1 MNCISKEKASNI
13 LVSCLRKAFFC
24 LIIAMPSLADA
35 QDFSSILKSI
45 EANSARLESARIKD
59 KAEKLDSKDLYTLED
74 PEVGFDYLFGAEGIG
89 HRIGFEVSQG
99 FDFPTVISQKR
110 KMAKEMQRVSEL
122 KYLSERQQ
130 LLLNARKLCIQVVYC
145 NAIMDHL
152 DEDLEETTAMSKAYE
167 TLFDKGEATAIDRNK
182 AHQAFLFFKTE
193 YDEFHAMRENLLNE
207 LKCLNGGNAVEI
219 SDTAF
224 VFSPL
229 SNDFDGWLAQNI
241 GLHPELQLAE
251 GELQAEKQSLKV
263 AKGSRIPGFKIGYT
277 GEFTREEKYQ
287 GPTIGLSLPLWG
299 SGRKVKVAKLH
310 VEAAEKSLEDTRLH
324 LTTQLR
330 GVYRE
335 ALQLQDTYLRYRKHL
350 TECDNSE
357 LLKKSLDSGQ
367 ITLLQYLQERQFVHE
382 MHEKILIAERD
393 LALRKAELLFNE

>member
-1 MNCISKEKASNI
+1 MNCISKEKASNS

-24 LIIAMPSLADA
+24 LMIAMPSLADA

-59 KAEKLDSKDLYTLED
+59 KAEKLDSKDIYTLED

-193 YDEFHAMRENLLNE
+193 YDEFLAMRENLLNE

-224 VFSPL
+224 IFSPL

-251 GELQAEKQSLKV
+251 GELNAEKQSLKV

-393 LALRKAELLFNE
+393 LALRKAELIF

>member
-1 MNCISKEKASNI
+1 MA
-13 LVSCLRKAFFC
+13 FC
-24 LIIAMPSLADA
+24 LKKALVFVLIAIPSSGMA
-35 QDFSSILKSI
+35 QDFSHILNSI

-74 PEVGFDYLFGAEGIG
+74 PELGFDYLFGAEGIG

-130 LLLNARKLCIQVVYC
+130 LLLSARKLCIQVVYC

-152 DEDLEETTAMSKAYE
+152 NEDLEETTAMSEAYE
-167 TLFDKGEATAIDRNK
+167 KLFQKGEATVIDRNK

-193 YDEFHAMRENLLNE
+193 YDEFLTTKENLLNE
-207 LKCLNGGNAVEI
+207 LKALNGGNAVEI
-219 SDTAF
+219 NDTAF
-224 VFSPL
+224 IFSPM
-229 SNDFDGWLAQNI
+229 SNDFDAWLSQNI
-241 GLHPELQLAE
+241 GLHPEIMLAE
-251 GELQAEKQSLKV
+251 GELKAEKQSLKV
-263 AKGSRIPGFKIGYT
+263 AKGSRIPGLKIGYT

-287 GPTIGLSLPLWG
+287 GPTIGFSLPLWG

-310 VEAAEKSLEDTRLH
+310 VEAAEKSLEDTRLN

-330 GVYRE
+330 GIYRE
-335 ALQLQDTYLRYRKHL
+335 ALHLQDTYLRYKKHL

-367 ITLLQYLQERQFVHE
+367 ITLLEYLQERQFVHE

-393 LALRKAELLFNE
+393 LALRKAELIF

>member
-1 MNCISKEKASNI
+1 MA
-13 LVSCLRKAFFC
+13 FC
-24 LIIAMPSLADA
+24 LKKALVFVLIAIPSAGMA
-35 QDFSSILKSI
+35 QDFSHILNSI

-74 PEVGFDYLFGAEGIG
+74 PELGFDYLFGAEGIG

-130 LLLNARKLCIQVVYC
+130 LLLSARKLCIQVVYC

-152 DEDLEETTAMSKAYE
+152 NEDLEETTAMSEAYE
-167 TLFDKGEATAIDRNK
+167 KLFQKGEATVIDRNK

-193 YDEFHAMRENLLNE
+193 YDEFLTTKENLLNE
-207 LKCLNGGNAVEI
+207 LKALNGGNAVEI
-219 SDTAF
+219 NDTAF
-224 VFSPL
+224 IFSPM
-229 SNDFDGWLAQNI
+229 SNDFDAWLSQNI
-241 GLHPELQLAE
+241 GLHPEIMLAE
-251 GELQAEKQSLKV
+251 GELKAEKQSLKV
-263 AKGSRIPGFKIGYT
+263 AKGSRIPGLKIGYT

-310 VEAAEKSLEDTRLH
+310 VEAAEKSLEDTRLN

-330 GVYRE
+330 GIYRE
-335 ALQLQDTYLRYRKHL
+335 ALHLQDTYLRYKKHL

-357 LLKKSLDSGQ
+357 LLKKSLDSGH
-367 ITLLQYLQERQFVHE
+367 ITLLEYLQERQFVHE

-393 LALRKAELLFNE
+393 LALRKAELIF

>member
-1 MNCISKEKASNI
+1 MNCISKEKASNS
-13 LVSCLRKAFFC
+13 LVFCLRKAFFC
-24 LIIAMPSLADA
+24 LMIAMPSLTDA

-193 YDEFHAMRENLLNE
+193 YDEFLAMKENLLNE

-241 GLHPELQLAE
+241 ALHPELQLAE

-393 LALRKAELLFNE
+393 LALRKAELIF

>member
-1 MNCISKEKASNI
+1 MNCISKEKASNS

-45 EANSARLESARIKD
+45 EANSTRLESARIKG
-59 KAEKLDSKDLYTLED
+59 KAENLDSKDLYTLED

-193 YDEFHAMRENLLNE
+193 YDEFLAMRENLLNE

-393 LALRKAELLFNE
+393 LALRKAELIF

>member
-1 MNCISKEKASNI
+1 MA
-13 LVSCLRKAFFC
+13 FC
-24 LIIAMPSLADA
+24 LKKALVFVLIAIPSSVMA
-35 QDFSSILKSI
+35 QDFSHILNSI

-74 PEVGFDYLFGAEGIG
+74 PELGFDYLFGAEGIG

-130 LLLNARKLCIQVVYC
+130 LLLSARKLCIQVVYC

-152 DEDLEETTAMSKAYE
+152 NEDLEETTAMSEAYE
-167 TLFDKGEATAIDRNK
+167 KLFQKGEATVIDRNK

-193 YDEFHAMRENLLNE
+193 YDEFLTTKENLLNE
-207 LKCLNGGNAVEI
+207 LKALNGGNAVEI
-219 SDTAF
+219 NDTAF
-224 VFSPL
+224 IFSPM
-229 SNDFDGWLAQNI
+229 SNDFDAWLSQNI
-241 GLHPELQLAE
+241 GLHPEIMLAE
-251 GELQAEKQSLKV
+251 GELKAEKQSLKV
-263 AKGSRIPGFKIGYT
+263 AKGSRIPGLKIGYT

-310 VEAAEKSLEDTRLH
+310 VEAAEKSLEDTRLN

-330 GVYRE
+330 GIDRV
-335 ALQLQDTYLRYRKHL
+335 ALHLQDTYLRYKKHL

-367 ITLLQYLQERQFVHE
+367 ITLLEYLQERQFVHE

-393 LALRKAELLFNE
+393 LALRKAELIF

>member
-1 MNCISKEKASNI
+1 MNCISKEKASNS

-193 YDEFHAMRENLLNE
+193 YDEFLAMRENLLNE

-241 GLHPELQLAE
+241 GHHPELQLAE

-393 LALRKAELLFNE
+393 LALRKAELVF

>member
-1 MNCISKEKASNI
+1 MNCISKEKASNS

-45 EANSARLESARIKD
+45 EANSTRLESARIKD
-59 KAEKLDSKDLYTLED
+59 KAEKLDSKDLYTLEN

-193 YDEFHAMRENLLNE
+193 YDEFLAMRENLLNE
-207 LKCLNGGNAVEI
+207 LKCLNGGNAVDI

-229 SNDFDGWLAQNI
+229 SNDFDSWLAQNI

-299 SGRKVKVAKLH
+299 SGRKVKVAKFH

-393 LALRKAELLFNE
+393 LALRKAELIF

>member
-1 MNCISKEKASNI
+1 MNCISKEKASNS
-13 LVSCLRKAFFC
+13 LVSGLRKAFFC

-45 EANSARLESARIKD
+45 EANSARLEAARIKD

-193 YDEFHAMRENLLNE
+193 YDEFLAMRENLLNE

-382 MHEKILIAERD
+382 MHEKILIAERE
-393 LALRKAELLFNE
+393 LALRKAELIF

>member
-1 MNCISKEKASNI
+1 MNCISKEKASNS

-167 TLFDKGEATAIDRNK
+167 TLFNKGEATAIDRNK

-193 YDEFHAMRENLLNE
+193 YDEFLAMRENLLNE

-251 GELQAEKQSLKV
+251 GELNAEKQSLKV
-263 AKGSRIPGFKIGYT
+263 AKGNRIPGFKIGYT

-393 LALRKAELLFNE
+393 LALRKAELIF

>member
-1 MNCISKEKASNI
+1 MNCISKEKASNS

-45 EANSARLESARIKD
+45 EANSTRLESARIKD

-130 LLLNARKLCIQVVYC
+130 LLLSARKLCIQVVYC

-193 YDEFHAMRENLLNE
+193 YDEFLAMRENLLNE

-219 SDTAF
+219 NDTAF
-224 VFSPL
+224 IFSPM
-229 SNDFDGWLAQNI
+229 SNDFDAWLSQNI

-393 LALRKAELLFNE
+393 LALRKAELIF

>member
-1 MNCISKEKASNI
+1 MNCISKEKASNS

-59 KAEKLDSKDLYTLED
+59 KAEKLDSKDIYTLED

-122 KYLSERQQ
+122 KYLTERQQ

-193 YDEFHAMRENLLNE
+193 YDEFLAMRENLLNE

-241 GLHPELQLAE
+241 GLHPDLQLAE

-393 LALRKAELLFNE
+393 LALRKAELIF

>member
-1 MNCISKEKASNI
+1 MNCISKEKASNS

-24 LIIAMPSLADA
+24 LIITMPSLADA

-45 EANSARLESARIKD
+45 EANSTRLESARIKD
-59 KAEKLDSKDLYTLED
+59 KAEKLESKDLYTLED

-152 DEDLEETTAMSKAYE
+152 NEDLEETTAMSKAYE

-193 YDEFHAMRENLLNE
+193 YDEFLAMRENLLNE

-393 LALRKAELLFNE
+393 LALRKAELIF

>member
-1 MNCISKEKASNI
+1 MNCISKEKASNS

-193 YDEFHAMRENLLNE
+193 YDEFLAMRENLLNE

-393 LALRKAELLFNE
+393 LALRKAELIF

>member
-24 LIIAMPSLADA
+24 LIIVMPSLADA

-45 EANSARLESARIKD
+45 EANSTRLESARIKD

-193 YDEFHAMRENLLNE
+193 YDEFLAMRENLLNE

-251 GELQAEKQSLKV
+251 GELNAEKQSLKV

-330 GVYRE
+330 GIYRE

-393 LALRKAELLFNE
+393 LALRKAELIF

>member
-1 MNCISKEKASNI
+1 MNCISKEKASNS

-24 LIIAMPSLADA
+24 LMIAMPSLTDA

-59 KAEKLDSKDLYTLED
+59 KAEKLDSKDIYTLED

-167 TLFDKGEATAIDRNK
+167 TLFNKGEATAIDRNK

-193 YDEFHAMRENLLNE
+193 YDEFLAMRENLLNE

-393 LALRKAELLFNE
+393 LALRKAELIF

>member
-1 MNCISKEKASNI
+1 MNCISKEKASNS
-13 LVSCLRKAFFC
+13 LVSYLRKAFFC
-24 LIIAMPSLADA
+24 LMIAMPSLADA

-45 EANSARLESARIKD
+45 EANSTRLESARIKD

-193 YDEFHAMRENLLNE
+193 YDEFLAMRENLLNE

-251 GELQAEKQSLKV
+251 GELNAEKQSLKV

-393 LALRKAELLFNE
+393 LALRKAELIF

>member
-1 MNCISKEKASNI
+1 MNCISKEKASNS

-24 LIIAMPSLADA
+24 LMIAMPSLTDA

-59 KAEKLDSKDLYTLED
+59 KAEKLDSKDIYTLED

-167 TLFDKGEATAIDRNK
+167 TLFNKGEATAIDRNK

-193 YDEFHAMRENLLNE
+193 YDEFLAMRENLLNE

-251 GELQAEKQSLKV
+251 GELNAEKQSLKV

-393 LALRKAELLFNE
+393 LALRKAELIF

>member
-1 MNCISKEKASNI
+1 MNCISKEKASNS

-24 LIIAMPSLADA
+24 LMIAMPSLADA

-45 EANSARLESARIKD
+45 EANSTRLESARIKD
-59 KAEKLDSKDLYTLED
+59 KAEKLESKDLYTLED

-152 DEDLEETTAMSKAYE
+152 NEDLKETTAMSKAYE

-193 YDEFHAMRENLLNE
+193 YDEFLAMRENLLNE

-251 GELQAEKQSLKV
+251 GELNAEKQSLKV

-393 LALRKAELLFNE
+393 LALRKAELIF

>member
-1 MNCISKEKASNI
+1 MNCISKEKASNS

-24 LIIAMPSLADA
+24 LMIAMPSLADA

-193 YDEFHAMRENLLNE
+193 YDEFLAMRENLLNE

-251 GELQAEKQSLKV
+251 GELNAEKQSLKV

-330 GVYRE
+330 GIYRE

-393 LALRKAELLFNE
+393 LALRKAELIF

>member
-1 MNCISKEKASNI
+1 MNCISKEKASNS
-13 LVSCLRKAFFC
+13 LVSGLRKAFFC

-59 KAEKLDSKDLYTLED
+59 KAEKLDSKGLYTLED

-193 YDEFHAMRENLLNE
+193 YDEFLAMRENLLNE

-393 LALRKAELLFNE
+393 LALRKAELIF

>member
-1 MNCISKEKASNI
+1 MNCISKEKASNS

-193 YDEFHAMRENLLNE
+193 YDEFLAMKENLLNE

-251 GELQAEKQSLKV
+251 GELNAEKQSLKV

-393 LALRKAELLFNE
+393 LALRKAELIF

>member
-1 MNCISKEKASNI
+1 MA
-13 LVSCLRKAFFC
+13 FC
-24 LIIAMPSLADA
+24 LKKALVFVLIAIPSAGMA
-35 QDFSSILKSI
+35 QDFSHILNSI

-59 KAEKLDSKDLYTLED
+59 KAEKLDNKDLYTLED
-74 PEVGFDYLFGAEGIG
+74 PELGFDYLFGAEGIG

-130 LLLNARKLCIQVVYC
+130 LLLSARKLCIQVVYC

-152 DEDLEETTAMSKAYE
+152 NEDLEETTAMSEAYE
-167 TLFDKGEATAIDRNK
+167 KLFQKGEATVIDRNK

-193 YDEFHAMRENLLNE
+193 YDEFLTTKENLLNE
-207 LKCLNGGNAVEI
+207 LKALNGGNAVEI
-219 SDTAF
+219 NDTAF
-224 VFSPL
+224 IFSPM
-229 SNDFDGWLAQNI
+229 SNDFDAWLSQNI
-241 GLHPELQLAE
+241 GLHPEIMLAE
-251 GELQAEKQSLKV
+251 GELKAEKQSLKV
-263 AKGSRIPGFKIGYT
+263 AKGSRIPGLKIGYT

-310 VEAAEKSLEDTRLH
+310 VEAAEKSLEDTRLN

-330 GVYRE
+330 GIYRE
-335 ALQLQDTYLRYRKHL
+335 ALHLQDTYLRYKKHL

-367 ITLLQYLQERQFVHE
+367 ITLLEYLQERQFVHE
-382 MHEKILIAERD
+382 MREKILIAERD
-393 LALRKAELLFNE
+393 LALRKAELIF

>member
-1 MNCISKEKASNI
+1 MNCISKEKASNS

-45 EANSARLESARIKD
+45 EANSTRLEAARIKD
-59 KAEKLDSKDLYTLED
+59 KAEKLDSKDIYTLED

-193 YDEFHAMRENLLNE
+193 YDEFLAMRENLLNE

-251 GELQAEKQSLKV
+251 GELNAEKQSLKV

-393 LALRKAELLFNE
+393 LALRKAELIF

>member
-1 MNCISKEKASNI
+1 MNCISKEKASNS

-24 LIIAMPSLADA
+24 LMIAMPSLADA

-193 YDEFHAMRENLLNE
+193 YDEFLAMRENLLNE

-287 GPTIGLSLPLWG
+287 GPMIGLSLPLWG

-393 LALRKAELLFNE
+393 LALRKAELIF